1 MMNSVIDE
9 HLPAKKM
16 RVRAKDVPHMTTNWK
31 NAIRAK
37 RRALAN
43 YLNNKSDLNWENY
56 ANVETR
62 QPGKDVKLSN
72 CTGKRSQII

>member
-1 MMNSVIDE
+1 MMNSVIEE
-9 HLPAKKM
+9 HPPVTKM
-16 RVRAKDVPHMTTNWK
+16 RVRAKDVTHMTSNWK

-43 YLNNKSDLNWENY
+43 YLNNKSDLNWKNY

-62 QPGKDVKLSN
+62 RLGKDSKLSN